1 VLHIGIDVGSTTV
14 KAVVIQPNTKEILFS
29 RYQRHNAYQSEL
41 VRTFLNGGWYNTS
54 EDETFRIVLDGDT
67 WIAYDNNQAVSKG
80 TWTSSAKPDAGAEG
94 TITFTITQVE
104 TGKGWINLSSDQK
117 KLRAST
123 VKYVIDPEGNQ
134 ITLSEKKLAADD
146 PKGIWKKLEGVYIKG
161 GSKSGGK
168 NAGSGGG
175 KNADGS
181 SSRASKQLSLADLLS
196 RPFISY
202 IITGS
207 GTSFTATKNG
217 VTVGTANQE
226 INDVINAIKTDANGS
241 NAAIQFGK
249 GESVLN
255 IGSASA
261 LFDSKSGGIWGII
274 ALSGKITSSASP
286 AIFANSVIM
295 TSIADISSTSKG
307 GGSVIDNGG
316 ILIINSGT
324 VSANSA
330 NIYGIRN
337 SGGTLI
343 INNGN
348 VSPRG
353 EGIHNESGSGKGVNV
368 FINGGTVQSLS
379 SMAIY
384 NTNGCTVTITGG
396 TVTSTSSET
405 IYNSGGALII
415 AGGTVSGGNSGH
427 AIWNADSGTVTMT
440 GGTVSMINPN
450 ESYAAIN
457 NSGGCTVTITGGNI
471 LAPNG
476 GKAISNESD
485 GNATITSPPT
495 VIVGRMS
502 GI

>member
-1 VLHIGIDVGSTTV
+1 MKNLKTSAIIAVILISFADCGTAGKADVG
-14 KAVVIQPNTKEILFS
+14 
-29 RYQRHNAYQSEL
+29 
-41 VRTFLNGGWYNTS
+41 TFLNGGWYNTS
-54 EDETFRIVLDGDT
+54 EDETFRIVLDGNT
-67 WIAYDNNQAVSKG
+67 WIAYDDNKAVSKG
-80 TWTSSAKPDAGAEG
+80 TWTSSVKPDAGAEG

-123 VKYVIDPEGNQ
+123 VKYVIDTEGNQ

-146 PKGIWKKLEGVYIKG
+146 PSGIWKKLEGVYIKG
-161 GSKSGGK
+161 GSKSGGR
-168 NAGSGGG
+168 AGGSGGSKTG
-175 KNADGS
+175 DGS
-181 SSRASKQLSLADLLS
+181 ASQASKQSSLADLFN

-207 GTSFTATKNG
+207 GTSFTAAKNG

-226 INDVINAIKTDANGS
+226 ISDVIDAIKTDANGS

-249 GESVLN
+249 GASGLN

-261 LFDSKSGGIWGII
+261 LFDSNSGGIWGII
-274 ALSGKITSSASP
+274 ALSGRITSSASP
-286 AIFANSVIM
+286 VIGVNSVIM
-295 TSIADISSTSKG
+295 TSTADISSTSKG

-337 SGGTLI
+337 SGGTVI

-353 EGIHNESGSGKGVNV
+353 EGIHNDSGFGKGGNV
-368 FINGGTVQSLS
+368 SINGGTVQSLS
-379 SMAIY
+379 NMAIY
-384 NTNGCTVTITGG
+384 NTDGCTVTITGG

-405 IYNSGGALII
+405 IYNSGGTINI

-427 AIWNADSGTVTMT
+427 AILNADSGTVAMT
-440 GGTVSMINPN
+440 AGTVSMINPN
-450 ESYAAIN
+450 ENYAAIN
-457 NSGGCTVTITGGNI
+457 NSDGCTVTITGGNI

-476 GKAISNESD
+476 GKAINNESD
-485 GNATITSPPT
+485 GTVITSPPT
-495 VIVGRMS
+495 VIVGKTS